1 MDRFCQECGHK
12 IGNNDFACTNC
23 GTRFSDQQEKK
34 IKTKKQIVIRSM
46 IGAAL
51 VIIVGFSLW
60 ALNYYSEKS
69 TIKRYTEA
77 LSEEKV
83 DILIE
88 LTVHEDG
95 SSIKKGEAKALLALV
110 KKEGKNI
117 IDPLTS
123 IEPSGKFLGVF
134 QQYHIKLKDQFVYTG
149 EVFDDLNFTFNQMEV
164 SIWEDSE
171 GVTFGPLSPGI
182 YTVSTNL
189 KNDFGKSSSKQELYL
204 TSDMSV
210 PGFLETNL
218 PVSNAVI
225 AIDNY
230 DATMMKDLQIV
241 INDNSF
247 SVNENGVT
255 EPFGP
260 LLLDGDIKAK
270 VITQFPWGETT
281 TEAFPIDRDYIEV
294 KVAPVSGKQR
304 EIISSTLLTLGEEI
318 ANAKA
323 NKTTTVMTTASTN
336 FKKDFQEGEI
346 DYLIDDQRYYK
357 GKLNQLDINWNSL
370 GLVEN
375 ETIISLDIAYSFDE
389 SLYSLEEVPSLENK
403 IYPQKVFLSYNSK
416 EQKWNVHSL
425 ENTWSEIIS
434 TETLLGS
441 ETIYEPN
448 KEMFQTEKLASVKE
462 ELQEF
467 MEDYAYY
474 GVAAINNRNIE
485 FVEDYLAKDGP
496 KLQESIDYIFELEK
510 KGIKEDYISSVVTN
524 VVDKGSNTYEV
535 TTTEAFTIYYPDSQ
549 QDKKYNTVTLVKKV
563 DNRWLVHQLVST
575 KEV

>member
-12 IGNNDFACTNC
+12 IVNNDYACTNC
-23 GTRFSDQQEKK
+23 GTRLSYQEEKK
-34 IKTKKQIVIRSM
+34 IITKKQIVIRSL
-46 IGAAL
+46 IGAVLAIL
-51 VIIVGFSLW
+51 IGFSLW
-60 ALNYYSEKS
+60 ASNYYSEKS

-83 DILIE
+83 DRLID

-95 SSIKKGEAKALLALV
+95 SPIKKGEAQALLALV
-110 KKEGKNI
+110 EKEGKKI

-134 QQYHIKLKDQFVYTG
+134 QQYRFKLKDQFVYTG

-164 SIWEDSE
+164 PIWKDSE

-189 KNDFGKSSSKQELYL
+189 NNDFGKSSSKQELYL

-225 AIDNY
+225 AVENY
-230 DATMMKDLQIV
+230 DAKMMKDIQIV
-241 INDNSF
+241 INNNSY
-247 SVNENGVT
+247 SVNENGIT

-260 LLLDGDIKAK
+260 LILDGDIKAK
-270 VITQFPWGETT
+270 VIAQFPWGETT

-323 NKTTTVMTTASTN
+323 NKTTTVLTTASTN

-346 DYLIDDQRYYK
+346 DYLIDDQRYFK
-357 GKLNQLDINWNSL
+357 GKLNQLDINWNSI
-370 GLVEN
+370 GLIDN
-375 ETIISLDIAYSFDE
+375 EAIIFLDVAYSFDE
-389 SLYSLEEVPSLENK
+389 SQYSLEEVPSLENK
-403 IYPQKVFLSYNSK
+403 IYPKKVCLSYNSK

-462 ELQEF
+462 ELQDF

-575 KEV
+575 KEI

>member
-34 IKTKKQIVIRSM
+34 IITKKQIVIRSM
-46 IGAAL
+46 IGAVL
-51 VIIVGFSLW
+51 VILVGFSLW
-60 ALNYYSEKS
+60 ASNYYSEKS

-83 DILIE
+83 DRLID

-134 QQYHIKLKDQFVYTG
+134 QQYRIKLKDQFVYTG
-149 EVFDDLNFTFNQMEV
+149 VIFEGLNFTFNQMEAPMKQ
-164 SIWEDSE
+164 DSD
-171 GVTFGPLSPGI
+171 GVIFGPLTPGI

-189 KNDFGKSSSKQELYL
+189 NNDFGNSSSKQELYL
-204 TSDMSV
+204 TSDMSN
-210 PGFLETNL
+210 PSFLESNL
-218 PVSNAVI
+218 PVSRAVI

-260 LLLDGDIKAK
+260 LLLDGGIKAK
-270 VITQFPWGETT
+270 VIAQFPWGETT
-281 TEAFPIDRDYIEV
+281 SQAFPVDQNYLEV

-304 EIISSTLLTLGEEI
+304 ELISSTLLTLGEEI

-323 NKTTTVMTTASTN
+323 SKTTTVLTTASTN

-346 DYLIDDQRYYK
+346 DYLIDEKKYFK
-357 GKLNQLDINWNSL
+357 GKLKQLDINWNSI

-375 ETIISLDIAYSFDE
+375 EAIISLDVAYSFEE
-389 SLYSLEEVPSLENK
+389 SLYSLEEVPNLQNEIYKNK
-403 IYPQKVFLSYNSK
+403 VHLSYDSK
-416 EQKWNVHSL
+416 DNKWNVHSVQ
-425 ENTWSEIIS
+425 NTWSDIVS

-448 KEMFQTEKLASVKE
+448 KESFQTEKIAFMKE

-485 FVEDYLAKDGP
+485 FVEDYLSKDGP

-524 VVDKGSNTYEV
+524 VVDKGDNTYEV

-575 KEV
+575 KEI

>member
-34 IKTKKQIVIRSM
+34 IITKKQIVIRSM
-46 IGAAL
+46 IGTVL
-51 VIIVGFSLW
+51 VILVGFSLW
-60 ALNYYSEKS
+60 ASNYYSEKS

-83 DILIE
+83 DRLID

-117 IDPLTS
+117 IDPLTT

-134 QQYHIKLKDQFVYTG
+134 QQYRIKLKDQFVYTG
-149 EVFDDLNFTFNQMEV
+149 EIFEGLHFEFNQMEV
-164 SIWEDSE
+164 PIKEDSE
-171 GVTFGPLSPGI
+171 GVIFGPITPGI

-189 KNDFGKSSSKQELYL
+189 NNDFGKSSSKQELYL
-204 TSDMSV
+204 TSDMSN
-210 PGFLETNL
+210 PSFLESNL
-218 PVSNAVI
+218 PVSHAVI
-225 AIDNY
+225 AVENY
-230 DATMMKDLQIV
+230 DAKMMKDIQIV
-241 INDNSF
+241 INNNSY
-247 SVNENGVT
+247 SVNESGIT

-260 LLLDGDIKAK
+260 LILDGDIKAK
-270 VITQFPWGETT
+270 VIAQFPWGETT

-323 NKTTTVMTTASTN
+323 SKTTTVLTTASTN

-346 DYLIDDQRYYK
+346 DYLIDDQRYFK
-357 GKLNQLDINWNSL
+357 GKLNQLDINWNSI
-370 GLVEN
+370 GLIDN
-375 ETIISLDIAYSFDE
+375 EAIIFLDVAYSFDE
-389 SLYSLEEVPSLENK
+389 TQYSLEEVPSLENK

-462 ELQEF
+462 ELQNF

-485 FVEDYLAKDGP
+485 FVDDYLSKDGP

-524 VVDKGSNTYEV
+524 VVDKGDNTYEV

-575 KEV
+575 KEI

>member
-34 IKTKKQIVIRSM
+34 IITKKQMVIRSM
-46 IGAAL
+46 IGAVL
-51 VIIVGFSLW
+51 VILVGFSLW
-60 ALNYYSEKS
+60 ASNYYSEKS

-83 DILIE
+83 DRLID

-110 KKEGKNI
+110 KKEGKDI

-134 QQYHIKLKDQFVYTG
+134 QQYRFKLKDQFVYTG
-149 EVFDDLNFTFNQMEV
+149 EIIEGLHFEFNQMEV
-164 SIWEDSE
+164 PIKEDSE
-171 GVTFGPLSPGI
+171 GVIFGPLTPGI

-189 KNDFGKSSSKQELYL
+189 NNDFGKSSSKQELYL
-204 TSDMSV
+204 TSDMSN
-210 PGFLETNL
+210 PSFLESNL
-218 PVSNAVI
+218 PVSHAVI
-225 AIDNY
+225 AVENY
-230 DATMMKDLQIV
+230 DAKMMKDIQIV
-241 INDNSF
+241 INNNSY
-247 SVNENGVT
+247 SVNENGIT

-260 LLLDGDIKAK
+260 LILDGYIKAK
-270 VITQFPWGETT
+270 IIAQFPWGEST

-304 EIISSTLLTLGEEI
+304 EIISSTLLSLGEEI

-323 NKTTTVMTTASTN
+323 SKTTTVLTTASTN

-370 GLVEN
+370 GLIEN

-403 IYPQKVFLSYNSK
+403 IYPQKVYLSYDSK

-462 ELQEF
+462 ELQDF

-485 FVEDYLAKDGP
+485 FVEDYLSKDGP

-524 VVDKGSNTYEV
+524 VVDKGDNTYEV

-575 KEV
+575 KEI